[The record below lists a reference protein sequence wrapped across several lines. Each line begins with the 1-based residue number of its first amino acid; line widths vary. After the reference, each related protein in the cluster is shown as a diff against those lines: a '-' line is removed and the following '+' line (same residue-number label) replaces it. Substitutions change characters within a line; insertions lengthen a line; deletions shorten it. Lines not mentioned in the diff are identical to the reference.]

1 MFIMSLMTRYTYK
14 SLDKGYRI
22 IFASI
27 IFSISLIICAFIL
40 KDAYMSKTVPPSL
53 PYISADLSQLRD
65 ALVYDDVML
74 LDEAGAYL
82 GYNYESMGEFRSLVG
97 YNKIPGLP
105 YTKLSGK
112 IVFSKK
118 ALDEWLYNAAKQN
131 YESP

>member
-1 MFIMSLMTRYTYK
+1 
-14 SLDKGYRI
+14 LDKGYKI
-22 IFASI
+22 IIASI
-27 IFSISLIICAFIL
+27 IFSLSLVVCAFIL
-40 KDAYMSKTVPPSL
+40 KDAYISKSVPQSI

-74 LDEAGAYL
+74 LEEAGYYL
-82 GYNYESMGEFRSLVG
+82 GYSNENMGEFRSLVG
-97 YNKIPGLP
+97 YDKIPGLP

-118 ALDEWLYNAAKQN
+118 ALDEWLYNATKQN